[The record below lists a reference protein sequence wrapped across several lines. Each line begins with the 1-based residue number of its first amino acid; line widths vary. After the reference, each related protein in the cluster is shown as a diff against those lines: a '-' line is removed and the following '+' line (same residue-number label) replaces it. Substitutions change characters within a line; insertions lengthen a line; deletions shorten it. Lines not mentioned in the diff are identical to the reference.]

1 MINRVTKGSQLPRSS
16 GENTVEQRWFFL
28 MVQGWRRSY
37 RGSDFELEIQRVHA
51 AEGVGRHGEAP
62 RDPHGLPT
70 KKFTKLEWRTIGDHK
85 PGRET

>member
-1 MINRVTKGSQLPRSS
+1 
-16 GENTVEQRWFFL
+16 
-28 MVQGWRRSY
+28 MVQGCRRSY
-37 RGSDFELEIQRVHA
+37 RGSDFELEIQRVHS